1 MSVAVYELSRLLNTG
16 LDRETLAILMAL
28 IQKGVNPEALAAV
41 VKDLRKDAASAS
53 TQSAVAA
60 ATTTTERTFTGKQPL
75 SQQDQQVSQVRFL
88 CILLSRLSIRS
99 GRRIEDSSETMCA
112 CVFACLPTSDLYVY
126 CSRRNS
132 EGLIIER
139 KYRDELARHLIILS
153 KFYLSFLFCLKECRV
168 RHLPLRLLCIGISG
182 I

>member
-1 MSVAVYELSRLLNTG
+1 MLTMSLSCDCARAVSVAVYELSRLLNTG

-60 ATTTTERTFTGKQPL
+60 TTTERTFTGKQPL

-99 GRRIEDSSETMCA
+99 GRRIEDSLETV
-112 CVFACLPTSDLYVY
+112 CVCV
-126 CSRRNS
+126 CM
-132 EGLIIER
+132 
-139 KYRDELARHLIILS
+139 LA
-153 KFYLSFLFCLKECRV
+153 YL
-168 RHLPLRLLCIGISG
+168 
-182 I
+182 